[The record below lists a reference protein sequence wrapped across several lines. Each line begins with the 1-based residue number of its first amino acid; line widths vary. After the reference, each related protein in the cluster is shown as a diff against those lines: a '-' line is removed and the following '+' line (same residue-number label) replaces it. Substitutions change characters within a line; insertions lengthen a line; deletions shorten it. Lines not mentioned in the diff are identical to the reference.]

1 MSYIKALEGRVV
13 ILRAAEVWGSV
24 HTMPCEHEGTGG
36 RRAGQRLV
44 SLRVLL
50 GASPAH
56 SAELSPFPLLPLTR
70 SIHHRSH
77 KEEQK

>member
-1 MSYIKALEGRVV
+1 MSYIKALEGRMV
-13 ILRAAEVWGSV
+13 ILRAAEVCGSV
-24 HTMPCEHEGTGG
+24 HTMPCELEGTGG

-56 SAELSPFPLLPLTR
+56 SELSPLPLLPLTR

-77 KEEQK
+77 KEERK